1 MGILYIVRSW
11 PNNADRRPKKKE
23 KKKGQPSLA
32 DSSDIPLQVSHVPNI
47 EQWQQVLYLMAL
59 SASLRQA
66 FVLLLV
72 GKFRTDNEELMTQ
85 RG

>member
-1 MGILYIVRSW
+1 MLTG
-11 PNNADRRPKKKE
+11 DQKKKE
-23 KKKGQPSLA
+23 KKKGQPSSA
-32 DSSDIPLQVSHVPNI
+32 DSSDIPLQVSHV
-47 EQWQQVLYLMAL
+47 QQVLYLMAL

-85 RG
+85 HG

>member
-32 DSSDIPLQVSHVPNI
+32 DSSDIPLQVSHV
-47 EQWQQVLYLMAL
+47 QQVLYLMAL